1 MGKRQSRKP
10 ERFKAAGGKPV
21 NKKEKCKKR
30 KQSQIQSEPI
40 VGSHSKKRAGIVK
53 APLGIAVM
61 EQAVRSTEL
70 EPRAPPGLSKKKKAI
85 SQDTQN
91 DDLEGSQGVDVDE
104 NVEKSESEDGGD
116 SEGSND
122 SNGAESQSEESD
134 DDNSD
139 DDDFSDDRD
148 EDDENEAESEDE
160 NDEEVQA
167 SGARKLSNF
176 QGRKEK
182 TTSSQE
188 QRASSEVIRIRL
200 VLLFQIQ
207 TFHSV
212 RWSDAA

>member
-122 SNGAESQSEESD
+122 SNGA
-134 DDNSD
+134 
-139 DDDFSDDRD
+139 
-148 EDDENEAESEDE
+148 
-160 NDEEVQA
+160 
-167 SGARKLSNF
+167 
-176 QGRKEK
+176 
-182 TTSSQE
+182 
-188 QRASSEVIRIRL
+188 
-200 VLLFQIQ
+200 
-207 TFHSV
+207 
-212 RWSDAA
+212 